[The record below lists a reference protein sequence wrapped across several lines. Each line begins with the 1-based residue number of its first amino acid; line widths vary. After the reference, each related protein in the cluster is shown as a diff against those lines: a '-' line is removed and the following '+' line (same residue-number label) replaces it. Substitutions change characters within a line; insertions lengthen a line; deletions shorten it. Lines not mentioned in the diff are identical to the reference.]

1 MSRHTD
7 DRSRR
12 TGVQALCAALAALTV
27 AGAAAAGA
35 SAGWRSVASMTVA
48 VLGTLA
54 VAGWR
59 DRVPVVPVGAAVA
72 LASALGTV
80 FGDPPV
86 QRQSTGLATLVEIA
100 ATMLLL
106 CLLARYAPA
115 RAAVAL
121 CPVLGVLAS
130 TVILR
135 LQVPPTWLETAAQC
149 AFFALGAIVAGAI
162 GGYLRSLESRRLRSV
177 REARR
182 AQRLELARDLHDFV
196 AHDVSGIV
204 VLAQAAQV
212 IGADRPEK
220 VLPILRQIE
229 TAGLQALGSMDRT
242 VRMLDDSTG
251 RERGGEAQTQAYGL
265 PEIADVVDRF
275 REAGRAE
282 VRAEVALTD
291 EQIAGV
297 PREVASTAHRIV
309 VEALTNV
316 RRHAAATPLVTVRV
330 RCGEAGAAP
339 VLTVSVTNGAPSIT
353 ESGGGLLGEGGRHG
367 GGTGLAG
374 LAERAEA
381 VGGSL
386 EYGPYG
392 AGGWRVSA
400 RLPLD

>member
-7 DRSRR
+7 DRPRR
-12 TGVQALCAALAALTV
+12 TGVRALCAVLAVLTV
-27 AGAAAAGA
+27 VGAAAFGA
-35 SAGWRSVASMTVA
+35 WAGWRSVVPMTVA

-59 DRVPVVPVGAAVA
+59 DRVPLVPVGVAVA
-72 LASALGTV
+72 VASALGTAL
-80 FGDPPV
+80 GDPPV

-115 RAAVAL
+115 RAAVVL

-130 TVILR
+130 TVLLR

-149 AFFALGAIVAGAI
+149 VFFALGAIVAGAI

-220 VLPILRQIE
+220 VLPILQQIE
-229 TAGLQALGSMDRT
+229 AAGLQALGSMDRT
-242 VRMLDDSTG
+242 VRMLDGSAD
-251 RERGGEAQTQAYGL
+251 RERAGEGKTQAYGL

-275 REAGRAE
+275 RETGRAE
-282 VRAEVALTD
+282 VRAELDLTD

-330 RCGEAGAAP
+330 RCEEAAAAP
-339 VLTVSVTNGAPSIT
+339 VLTVSVTNEAPSLT
-353 ESGGGLLGEGGRHG
+353 PPGGGALGEGGRQG

-381 VGGSL
+381 IGGSL
-386 EYGPYG
+386 RYGPYG
-392 AGGWRVSA
+392 DGGWRVGA